1 MCAQDVLDT
10 AVGEWVL
17 VPSGELG
24 ALSAL
29 HWPPTLQILVPAFY
43 VHSQAFFQVNVLL
56 NGSGCIQ

>member
-1 MCAQDVLDT
+1 MPGVTMTGNTNTVCAQDVLDT

-29 HWPPTLQILVPAFY
+29 HWPPTLQILVPPFT
-43 VHSQAFFQVNVLL
+43 
-56 NGSGCIQ
+56 CIPRPSSK